1 MAHVIADLSFT
12 GTADV
17 AGTAAIGSLRRLR
30 SECRGA
36 KERLSRRAVTTL
48 SADFPGFRGDIR
60 LTRSELDDEIRQPLA
75 AFIDVLRE
83 LLVGNRIHLA
93 DLTAVATVGGGALGH
108 ASRACLVG
116 NRRCP

>member
-17 AGTAAIGSLRRLR
+17 A
-30 SECRGA
+30 
-36 KERLSRRAVTTL
+36 VTTL
-48 SADFPGFRGDIR
+48 SAEFPGFRGDIR

-93 DLTAVATVGGGALGH
+93 DLTAVATVGGAVGH
-108 ASRACLVG
+108 ASRAGLVG